1 LRFAVAIFT
10 ILLVVVLSWGQ
21 PFSFSREIRP
31 FELRDLNG
39 RAFERPF
46 LGGYNTPRPQFVDI
60 DDDGDAD
67 MFVQESDGILSY
79 FENTGTPQSA
89 QWQWRTDD
97 WFKDDIGA
105 WFAIAD
111 ANNDGLFDFLCQGN
125 GLTMRYYEGD
135 GQGGFTL
142 QADTLFDTQQNAILP
157 ELQTTPVFYDIDCDG
172 DQDLFLGRQTGS
184 ITFYENI
191 GALAGMPRFEFVTDS
206 WQDIL
211 IIGGGLLRGTE
222 LHGANNIAFADLEG
236 STATEMLFGDFFS
249 RSLYYFVN
257 NGSCPDNDLE
267 LAATGYPPPD
277 TLATAG
283 FNTPRLND
291 IDGDGDADLFVTVLG
306 GFYSSTLNVV
316 DNFMYYRNDGS
327 SSQAA
332 FSRQTSNY
340 LQQWDGSEQS
350 IPVLADIDDDGDPD
364 LFVGMRNY
372 QTQSASSGR
381 LYFFENRGTLHQP
394 DFFLADSEYVVV
406 DGAYHY
412 APAFDDFDGDEDLD
426 LLMGRDNGKLLYFEN
441 TGTPQSANMVLR
453 SKTFADIDVGANS
466 TPLIVDVDGD
476 GQNDLLIGEFSGN
489 LNYYKNDGD
498 GAYTLIDEDFAGLS
512 VLDEDYLTVALNAR
526 TDSEL
531 TLWIGGES
539 GKVYFVNV
547 DQDGEAGI
555 QESGLRI
562 QTRSAPFA
570 FDIDADGDNDLI
582 CGNRG
587 GGLAFFRNLEVS
599 SLEAGNTTVPRHF
612 TVSEGYP
619 NPFNGS
625 VRFRVENFATP
636 LRVTVHDITG
646 KIIRRLQTD
655 VTGIVRWDARSNS
668 GRSLPSGLYFFR
680 FHGKDQTLSKKVLY
694 LK

>member
-1 LRFAVAIFT
+1 MRLTVVFFV
-10 ILLVVVLSWGQ
+10 ILFGVVLSWGQ
-21 PFSFSREIRP
+21 PFSFLREIRP
-31 FELRDLNG
+31 FDLRNPG
-39 RAFERPF
+39 GKAFERPF

-60 DDDGDAD
+60 DDDGDD
-67 MFVQESDGILSY
+67 DLFVQESDGIVSF

-97 WFKDDIGA
+97 WFEDDIGA

-111 ANNDGLFDFLCQGN
+111 VNDDNTLDFLCQGN

-142 QADTLFDTQQNAILP
+142 QADTLYDTQQNAILP
-157 ELQTTPVFYDIDCDG
+157 ELQTTPVFHDIDCDG

-191 GALAGMPRFEFVTDS
+191 GAQAGTPRFRFVTDS

-211 IIGGGLLRGTE
+211 IIGGGLFRGNE

-236 STATEMLFGDFFS
+236 SSATEMLFGDFFS

-257 NGSCPDNDLE
+257 NGSCSDNDLE
-267 LAATGYPPPD
+267 LTATGYPPPD

-283 FNTPRLND
+283 FNTPRLTD

-316 DNFMYYRNDGS
+316 DNFMYYRNEGS

-340 LQQWDGSEQS
+340 LDQWDGSEQS
-350 IPVLADIDDDGDPD
+350 IPTLADIDDDGDPD

-372 QTQSASSGR
+372 QTQSAASGR
-381 LYFFENRGTLHQP
+381 LYFFENRGTAQQP

-412 APAFDDFDGDEDLD
+412 APAFADFDGDDDLD

-441 TGTPQSANMVLR
+441 TGTAQNANLVLR
-453 SKTFADIDVGANS
+453 SKTFADIDVGANA
-466 TPLIVDVDGD
+466 TPLVVDMDGD
-476 GQNDLLIGEFSGN
+476 GLDDLLIGEFSGN
-489 LNYYKNDGD
+489 INYYKNDGN
-498 GAYTLIDEDFAGLS
+498 GVYTLIDDDFGGLS
-512 VLDEDYLTVALNAR
+512 VLGEDYLTVALNAR
-526 TDSEL
+526 TDSGL
-531 TLWIGGES
+531 TLWVGGES
-539 GKVYFVNV
+539 GKIYFVNA
-547 DQDGEAGI
+547 QDGEAGI
-555 QESGLRI
+555 EESGLKI

-570 FDIDADGDNDLI
+570 FDIDDDGDNDII
-582 CGNRG
+582 CGTRG

-599 SLEAGNTTVPRHF
+599 SLEAGNTPLPRQF
-612 TVSEGYP
+612 FVSEGYP
-619 NPFNGS
+619 NPFNGTVS
-625 VRFRVENFATP
+625 FKVSTGGRRFSVQFFNINGRIVRTVVSIEYDMLQWDGRDESGNELPTGIYLVRFKLDNHIYSR
-636 LRVTVHDITG
+636 
-646 KIIRRLQTD
+646 
-655 VTGIVRWDARSNS
+655 
-668 GRSLPSGLYFFR
+668 
-680 FHGKDQTLSKKVLY
+680 KVIY